1 MHRFASRSGAQH
13 FYFVL
18 QGLNNRNCIFA
29 GGNNEFN
36 FDIIALRMNKVYAT
50 ARQHQQ
56 KHLKSSSDIFRAL
69 AHPLRI
75 RICAIIDDKN
85 PACVQEIYDALQIE
99 QSVASQHLRILRQA
113 NLVHTRRE
121 GKFVYYLLDYPRM
134 QNARKVAGCFAEY
147 VG

>member
-1 MHRFASRSGAQH
+1 MSKTFTPPR
-13 FYFVL
+13 L
-18 QGLNNRNCIFA
+18 
-29 GGNNEFN
+29 
-36 FDIIALRMNKVYAT
+36 
-50 ARQHQQ
+50 HQQ
-56 KHLKSSSDIFRAL
+56 NHLKSSSDIFRAL

-113 NLVHTRRE
+113 NLVRTRRE
-121 GKFVYYLLDYPRM
+121 GKFVYYLLDYDKM
-134 QNARKVAGCFAEY
+134 QNAGKVAGHFAGY

>member
-1 MHRFASRSGAQH
+1 
-13 FYFVL
+13 
-18 QGLNNRNCIFA
+18 
-29 GGNNEFN
+29 
-36 FDIIALRMNKVYAT
+36 MNKIYST
-50 ARQHQQ
+50 ARQQQ
-56 KHLKSSSDIFRAL
+56 QNHLKSSSDIFRAL

-121 GKFVYYLLDYPRM
+121 GKFVYYLLDYSRM